1 MYAMRLILMDL
12 DRFSNRGQARGDME
26 YGLHAL
32 CIDTK
37 GLIDELLAREMLVF
51 FSKSDAMLEIVI
63 TTTE

>member
-37 GLIDELLAREMLVF
+37 GLIDELIARDR
-51 FSKSDAMLEIVI
+51 KSVV
-63 TTTE
+63 